1 MIGWRDEI
9 WKDERMKG
17 WKDERMKG
25 WKYEWMN
32 EWMNEWINE
41 WMNGLPSNQG
51 ATHSSTSAD
60 LRIVSGRGREC
71 RTIAP

>member
-1 MIGWRDEI
+1 MNEG
-9 WKDERMKG
+9 MN
-17 WKDERMKG
+17 
-25 WKYEWMN
+25 EWMN
-32 EWMNEWINE
+32 EWMNERMKGWINE